1 MKQGNI
7 DGLLS
12 QNIVRGSWI
21 SSVSVPASIVEDGFG
36 NPPEEHHE
44 PGANVINLS
53 SLVKPLKWHLRF
65 EGKAGANMHEWST
78 ILC

>member
-36 NPPEEHHE
+36 NPPEEE
-44 PGANVINLS
+44 ANPNPQAKSIMNLVPM
-53 SLVKPLKWHLRF
+53 L
-65 EGKAGANMHEWST
+65 
-78 ILC
+78 